1 MVTLF
6 VDEHIK
12 SLYECS
18 GLDALF
24 EGGGYLDVRGD
35 GYLIPGL
42 AELPRRSIH
51 IVDLGEN

>member
-42 AELPRRSIH
+42 AELPRGSIH